1 MSNFRDT
8 IIIGGG
14 LSGLIIAHKL
24 KRNQPNNQFAILEK
38 SEGTG
43 GVIRS
48 FSDNGFLAEEGPHGF
63 LDNCQ
68 ESKELLAE
76 TGLDQECVKAPLS
89 TFVRYVCINGSLKMI
104 PQSPL
109 KIIRAPLI
117 PWRDKFRVLGD
128 LFKEP
133 LEGEPTVA
141 KWADYRFGKALLPY
155 VDAVFT
161 GTYAGD
167 YNELKIDAVMP
178 GVRAL
183 EKHYGSVIRGLF
195 AKARAA
201 KKKNKSGKERSGE
214 KLAMPAMT
222 SFPEGMQRLP
232 EKLSESLVD
241 GKELFL
247 NCTATRIRKTQR
259 GWSVDTPG
267 TSYQADNVILA
278 LPVNQALSL
287 LSEIDSSMPFKQI
300 PEAWIATIV
309 FGFERAQLP
318 PGFGFL
324 IPEVENRFTLG
335 TLFSSNM
342 FPNRAPAGSIVF
354 ETLVGGRRHP
364 ERLLL
369 DDGELIRHSLADIRG
384 LLDLPPTPVFTKV
397 LRPHG
402 GIPQLESGY
411 PDLVDW
417 RNRLMRKNN
426 GLFVCGFGWD
436 GIGIN
441 DMVKTATSIADAV
454 QQGGTQEQD
463 EVDVKKVY
471 F

>member
-1 MSNFRDT
+1 MSTHRNT

-24 KRNQPNNQFAILEK
+24 KLNSPNNRFAILEK
-38 SEGTG
+38 SSDTG

-48 FSDNGFLAEEGPHGF
+48 FQEDGFLAEIGPHGF

-68 ESKELLAE
+68 ESRELLAE
-76 TGLDQECVKAPLS
+76 TGLDRESVKAPLS
-89 TFVRYVCINGSLKMI
+89 NFVRYVCMNGRLTMI
-104 PQSPL
+104 PQSPM
-109 KIIRAPLI
+109 KIIKAPLI

-128 LFKEP
+128 IFREP

-141 KWADYRFGKALLPY
+141 KWADYRFGNALLPY
-155 VDAVFT
+155 IDAIFT

-183 EKHYGSVIRGLF
+183 EKQYGSVIRGVI

-201 KKKNKSGKERSGE
+201 KKKNRSGK
-214 KLAMPAMT
+214 KLEMPAMT

-232 EKLSESLVD
+232 QKLAELLVHD
-241 GKELFL
+241 EELFL
-247 NCTATRIRKTQR
+247 NSPATRLRKTQR
-259 GWSVDTPG
+259 GWSVDTPDTTFHG
-267 TSYQADNVILA
+267 ESLVVA
-278 LPVNQALSL
+278 LPVNQALDL
-287 LSEIDSSMPFKQI
+287 LSGIDSSLPLRQI
-300 PEAWIATIV
+300 PEAWIATVV
-309 FGFERAQLP
+309 FGFEGATLP

-324 IPEVENRFTLG
+324 IPEVEKRFTLG

-342 FPNRAPAGSIVF
+342 FPNRAPAGTIVF
-354 ETLVGGRRHP
+354 ETLVGGKRHP
-364 ERLLL
+364 ERLQL
-369 DDGELIRHSLADIRG
+369 DDQELIKRSLADIRG
-384 LLDLPPTPVFTKV
+384 LLDLPPTPAFTRV

-402 GIPQLESGY
+402 GIPQLEAGY
-411 PDLVDW
+411 PDLLNW
-417 RNRLMRKNN
+417 RNNLVQSRE

-441 DMVKTATSIADAV
+441 DMVKTATLTADLIKT
-454 QQGGTQEQD
+454 GSDKNGSETEF
-463 EVDVKKVY
+463 KKVY

>member
-1 MSNFRDT
+1 MSTHRNT

-14 LSGLIIAHKL
+14 LSGLIVAHKL
-24 KRNQPNNQFAILEK
+24 KLNSPNNRFAILEK
-38 SEGTG
+38 SPDTG

-48 FSDNGFLAEEGPHGF
+48 FQEDGFLAEIGPHGF

-68 ESKELLAE
+68 ESRELLAE
-76 TGLDQECVKAPLS
+76 TGLDRESVKAPLS
-89 TFVRYVCINGSLKMI
+89 SFVRYVCMNGRLMMI
-104 PQSPL
+104 PQSPM
-109 KIIRAPLI
+109 KIIKAPLI

-128 LFKEP
+128 IFREP

-155 VDAVFT
+155 IDAVFT

-183 EKHYGSVIRGLF
+183 EKQYGSVIRGVI

-201 KKKNKSGKERSGE
+201 KKKNSSGK
-214 KLAMPAMT
+214 KLEMPAMT

-232 EKLSESLVD
+232 LKLSELLVH
-241 GKELFL
+241 GEELFL
-247 NCTATRIRKTQR
+247 NAPATRLRKTQR
-259 GWSVDTPG
+259 GWSVDTPDTTFHG
-267 TSYQADNVILA
+267 ENLVVA
-278 LPVNQALSL
+278 LPVNQALDL
-287 LSEIDSSMPFKQI
+287 LSGIDSSLPLRQI
-300 PEAWIATIV
+300 PEAWIATVV
-309 FGFERAQLP
+309 FGFEGATLP

-324 IPEVENRFTLG
+324 IPEVEKRFTLG

-342 FPNRAPAGSIVF
+342 FPNRAPAGTIVF
-354 ETLVGGRRHP
+354 ETLVGGKRHP
-364 ERLLL
+364 ERLQL
-369 DDGELIRHSLADIRG
+369 DDQELIKRSLADIRG
-384 LLDLPPTPVFTKV
+384 LLDLPPTPTFTRV

-402 GIPQLESGY
+402 GIPQLEAGY
-411 PDLVDW
+411 PDLLNW
-417 RNRLMRKNN
+417 RNNLVQNRE
-426 GLFVCGFGWD
+426 GLFICGFGWD

-441 DMVKTATSIADAV
+441 DMVKTATLTADMINTGSD
-454 QQGGTQEQD
+454 QNGSETEF
-463 EVDVKKVY
+463 KKVY

>member
-1 MSNFRDT
+1 MSTHRNT

-14 LSGLIIAHKL
+14 LSGLIVAHKL
-24 KRNQPNNQFAILEK
+24 KLNSPNNRFAILEK
-38 SEGTG
+38 SPDTG

-48 FSDNGFLAEEGPHGF
+48 FQEDGFLAEIGPHGF

-68 ESKELLAE
+68 ESRELLAE
-76 TGLDQECVKAPLS
+76 TGLDRESVKAPLS
-89 TFVRYVCINGSLKMI
+89 SFVRYVCMNGRLMMI
-104 PQSPL
+104 PQSPM
-109 KIIRAPLI
+109 KIIKAPLI

-128 LFKEP
+128 IFREP

-155 VDAVFT
+155 IDAVFT

-183 EKHYGSVIRGLF
+183 EKQYGSVIRGVI

-201 KKKNKSGKERSGE
+201 KKKNSSGK
-214 KLAMPAMT
+214 KLEMPAMT

-232 EKLSESLVD
+232 LKLSELLVH
-241 GKELFL
+241 GEELFL
-247 NCTATRIRKTQR
+247 NAPATRLRKTQR
-259 GWSVDTPG
+259 GWSVDTPDTTFHG
-267 TSYQADNVILA
+267 ENLVVA
-278 LPVNQALSL
+278 LPVNQALDL
-287 LSEIDSSMPFKQI
+287 LSGIDSSLPLRQI
-300 PEAWIATIV
+300 PEAWIATVV
-309 FGFERAQLP
+309 FGFEGATLP

-324 IPEVENRFTLG
+324 IPEVEKRFTLG

-342 FPNRAPAGSIVF
+342 FPNRAPAGTIVF
-354 ETLVGGRRHP
+354 ETLVGGKRHP
-364 ERLLL
+364 ERLQL
-369 DDGELIRHSLADIRG
+369 DDQELIKRSLADIRG
-384 LLDLPPTPVFTKV
+384 LLDLPPTPTFTRV

-402 GIPQLESGY
+402 GIPQLEAGY
-411 PDLVDW
+411 PELLNW
-417 RNRLMRKNN
+417 RNNLVQNRE
-426 GLFVCGFGWD
+426 GLFICGFGWD

-441 DMVKTATSIADAV
+441 DMVKTATLTADMINTGSD
-454 QQGGTQEQD
+454 QNGSETEF
-463 EVDVKKVY
+463 KKVY

>member
-1 MSNFRDT
+1 MSNHRNT

-14 LSGLIIAHKL
+14 LSGLIVAHKL
-24 KRNQPNNQFAILEK
+24 KLNSEKHSFALLEQ
-38 SEGTG
+38 SPHTG

-48 FSDNGFLAEEGPHGF
+48 FQKNGYLAEIGPHGF

-76 TGLDQECVKAPLS
+76 TGLNVECVKASLS
-89 TFVRYVCINGSLKMI
+89 TFVRYVCMNGRLMMI

-117 PWRDKFRVLGD
+117 PWRDKLRVLGE

-133 LEGEPTVA
+133 LGGEPTVA

-178 GVRAL
+178 GVRSL
-183 EKHYGSVIRGLF
+183 EKQYGSVIRG
-195 AKARAA
+195 AIARARAA
-201 KKKNKSGKERSGE
+201 KKKSKSGE
-214 KLAMPAMT
+214 KLEMPAMI
-222 SFPEGMQRLP
+222 SFPQGMQRLP
-232 EKLSESLVD
+232 EKLSESLVH
-241 GKELFL
+241 GEELFL
-247 NCTATRIRKTQR
+247 NCPVTRLHKTQR
-259 GWSVDTPG
+259 GWSVETPG
-267 TSYQADNVILA
+267 TSFHGDNVVLA

-287 LSEIDSSMPFKQI
+287 LAQFDSSLPIKKI
-300 PEAWIATIV
+300 PEAWIATVV
-309 FGFERAQLP
+309 FGFKGASLP

-324 IPEVENRFTLG
+324 IPEAEGRFTLG

-342 FPNRAPAGSIVF
+342 FPNRAPENTIVF
-354 ETLVGGRRHP
+354 ETLVGGKRHP
-364 ERLLL
+364 ERLQL
-369 DDGELIRHSLADIRG
+369 DDQELIKRSLADVRG
-384 LLDLPPTPVFTKV
+384 LLNVPPTPEFTTV
-397 LRPHG
+397 LRPKG
-402 GIPQLESGY
+402 GIPQLEAGY
-411 PDLVDW
+411 PGLLDW
-417 RNRLMRKNN
+417 RNSLVQKND

-441 DMVKTATSIADAV
+441 DMVKTAASTAGRIIKGNK
-454 QQGGTQEQD
+454 QGQE
-463 EVDVKKVY
+463 EMDVKKVY

>member
-1 MSNFRDT
+1 MSIHRNT

-24 KRNQPNNQFAILEK
+24 RLNSPQNSFAILEK
-38 SEGTG
+38 SSATG

-48 FSDNGFLAEEGPHGF
+48 FQQDGYLAEAGPHGF

-68 ESKELLAE
+68 ESRELLAE
-76 TGLDQECVKAPLS
+76 TGLDRESVKAPLS
-89 TFVRYVCINGSLKMI
+89 TFVRYVCMNGRLMMI
-104 PQSPL
+104 PQSPM

-117 PWRDKFRVLGD
+117 SWKDKFRVLGD
-128 LFKEP
+128 LFREP

-155 VDAVFT
+155 IDAVFT

-183 EKHYGSVIRGLF
+183 EKEYGSVIRG
-195 AKARAA
+195 AIARARAA
-201 KKKNKSGKERSGE
+201 KKKNRSGK
-214 KLAMPAMT
+214 KLEMPAMT

-232 EKLSESLVD
+232 QKLSELLVPGED
-241 GKELFL
+241 LFL
-247 NCTATRIRKTQR
+247 NCPAARLRKTQR
-259 GWSVDTPG
+259 GWSVDT
-267 TSYQADNVILA
+267 ADATFHGENLVVA
-278 LPVNQALSL
+278 LPVNQALDL
-287 LSEIDSSMPFKQI
+287 LSGIDSALPVRQV
-300 PEAWIATIV
+300 PEAWLATVV
-309 FGFERAQLP
+309 FGFEGATLP

-324 IPEVENRFTLG
+324 IPEVEKRFTLG

-342 FPNRAPAGSIVF
+342 FPNRAPAGNIVF
-354 ETLVGGRRHP
+354 ETLIGGRRHP
-364 ERLLL
+364 ERLQL
-369 DDGELIRHSLADIRG
+369 DDRELIRHSLADVRG
-384 LLDLPPTPVFTKV
+384 LLDLPADPAFASV

-402 GIPQLESGY
+402 GIPQLEAGY
-411 PDLVDW
+411 PDLLNW
-417 RNRLMRKNN
+417 RNTLVQQRE
-426 GLFVCGFGWD
+426 GLFICGFGWD

-441 DMVKTATSIADAV
+441 DMVKTAVLSADRIKT
-454 QQGGTQEQD
+454 GGDQD
-463 EVDVKKVY
+463 GSKTEFKKVY

>member
-1 MSNFRDT
+1 MSTHRNT

-14 LSGLIIAHKL
+14 LSGLIVAHKL
-24 KRNQPNNQFAILEK
+24 KLNSPNNRFAILEK
-38 SEGTG
+38 SPDTG

-48 FSDNGFLAEEGPHGF
+48 FQEDGFLAEIGPHGF

-68 ESKELLAE
+68 ESRELLAE
-76 TGLDQECVKAPLS
+76 TGLDRESVKAPLS
-89 TFVRYVCINGSLKMI
+89 SFVRYVCMNGRLMMI
-104 PQSPL
+104 PQSPM
-109 KIIRAPLI
+109 KIIKAPLI

-128 LFKEP
+128 IFREP

-155 VDAVFT
+155 IDAVFT

-183 EKHYGSVIRGLF
+183 EKQYGSVIRGVI

-201 KKKNKSGKERSGE
+201 KKKNSSGK
-214 KLAMPAMT
+214 KLEMPAMT

-232 EKLSESLVD
+232 QKLSELLVH
-241 GKELFL
+241 GEELFL
-247 NCTATRIRKTQR
+247 NAPATRLRKTQR
-259 GWSVDTPG
+259 GWSVDTPDTTFHG
-267 TSYQADNVILA
+267 ENLVVA
-278 LPVNQALSL
+278 LPVNQALDL
-287 LSEIDSSMPFKQI
+287 LSGIDSSLPLRQI
-300 PEAWIATIV
+300 PEAWIATVV
-309 FGFERAQLP
+309 FGFEGATLP

-324 IPEVENRFTLG
+324 IPEVEKRFTLG

-342 FPNRAPAGSIVF
+342 FPNRAPAGTIVF
-354 ETLVGGRRHP
+354 ETLVGGKRHP
-364 ERLLL
+364 ERLQL
-369 DDGELIRHSLADIRG
+369 DDQELIKRSLADIRG
-384 LLDLPPTPVFTKV
+384 LLDLPPTPTFTRV

-402 GIPQLESGY
+402 GIPQLEAGY
-411 PDLVDW
+411 PELLNW
-417 RNRLMRKNN
+417 RNNLVQNRE
-426 GLFVCGFGWD
+426 GLFICGFGWD

-441 DMVKTATSIADAV
+441 DMVKTATLTADMINTGSD
-454 QQGGTQEQD
+454 QKGSETEF
-463 EVDVKKVY
+463 KKVY

>member
-1 MSNFRDT
+1 MSTHRNT

-14 LSGLIIAHKL
+14 LSGLIVAHKL
-24 KRNQPNNQFAILEK
+24 KLNSPNNRFAILEK
-38 SEGTG
+38 SPDTG

-48 FSDNGFLAEEGPHGF
+48 FQEDGFLAEIGPHGF

-68 ESKELLAE
+68 ESRELLAE
-76 TGLDQECVKAPLS
+76 TGLDRESVKAPLS
-89 TFVRYVCINGSLKMI
+89 SFVRYVCMNGRLMMI
-104 PQSPL
+104 PQSPM
-109 KIIRAPLI
+109 KIIKAPLI

-128 LFKEP
+128 IFREP

-155 VDAVFT
+155 IDAVFT

-183 EKHYGSVIRGLF
+183 EKQYGSVIRGVI

-201 KKKNKSGKERSGE
+201 KKKNRSGK
-214 KLAMPAMT
+214 KLEMPAMT

-232 EKLSESLVD
+232 LKLSELLVH
-241 GKELFL
+241 GEELFL
-247 NCTATRIRKTQR
+247 NAPATRLRKTQR
-259 GWSVDTPG
+259 GWSVDTPDTTFHG
-267 TSYQADNVILA
+267 ENLVVA
-278 LPVNQALSL
+278 LPVNQALDL
-287 LSEIDSSMPFKQI
+287 LSGIDSSLPLRQI
-300 PEAWIATIV
+300 PEAWIATVV
-309 FGFERAQLP
+309 FGFEGATLP

-324 IPEVENRFTLG
+324 IPEVEKRFTLG

-342 FPNRAPAGSIVF
+342 FPNRAPAGTIVF
-354 ETLVGGRRHP
+354 ETLVGGKRHP
-364 ERLLL
+364 ERLQL
-369 DDGELIRHSLADIRG
+369 DDQELIKRSLADIRG
-384 LLDLPPTPVFTKV
+384 LLDLPPTPTFTRV

-402 GIPQLESGY
+402 GIPQLEAGY
-411 PDLVDW
+411 PDLLNW
-417 RNRLMRKNN
+417 RNNLVQNRE
-426 GLFVCGFGWD
+426 GLFICGFGWD

-441 DMVKTATSIADAV
+441 DMVKTATLTADMINTGSD
-454 QQGGTQEQD
+454 QKGSETEF
-463 EVDVKKVY
+463 KKVY

>member
-1 MSNFRDT
+1 MSTHRNT

-14 LSGLIIAHKL
+14 LSGLIVAHKL
-24 KRNQPNNQFAILEK
+24 KLNSPNNRFAILEK
-38 SEGTG
+38 SPDTG

-48 FSDNGFLAEEGPHGF
+48 FQEDGFLAEIGPHGF

-68 ESKELLAE
+68 ESRELLAE
-76 TGLDQECVKAPLS
+76 TGLDRESVKAPLS
-89 TFVRYVCINGSLKMI
+89 SFVRYVCMNGRLMMI
-104 PQSPL
+104 PQSPM
-109 KIIRAPLI
+109 KIIKAPLI

-128 LFKEP
+128 IFREP

-155 VDAVFT
+155 IDAVFT

-183 EKHYGSVIRGLF
+183 EKQYGSVIRGVI

-201 KKKNKSGKERSGE
+201 KKKNRSGK
-214 KLAMPAMT
+214 KLEMPAMT

-232 EKLSESLVD
+232 QKLSELLVH
-241 GKELFL
+241 GEELFL
-247 NCTATRIRKTQR
+247 NAPATRLRETQR
-259 GWSVDTPG
+259 GWSVDTPDTTFHG
-267 TSYQADNVILA
+267 ENLVVA
-278 LPVNQALSL
+278 LPVNQALDL
-287 LSEIDSSMPFKQI
+287 LSGIDSSLPLRQI
-300 PEAWIATIV
+300 PEAWIATVV
-309 FGFERAQLP
+309 FGFEGATLP

-324 IPEVENRFTLG
+324 IPEVEKRFTLG

-342 FPNRAPAGSIVF
+342 FPNRAPAGTIVF
-354 ETLVGGRRHP
+354 ETLVGGKRHP
-364 ERLLL
+364 ERLQL
-369 DDGELIRHSLADIRG
+369 DDQELIKRSLADIRG
-384 LLDLPPTPVFTKV
+384 LLDLPPTPTFTRV

-402 GIPQLESGY
+402 GIPQLEAGY
-411 PDLVDW
+411 PELLNW
-417 RNRLMRKNN
+417 RNNLVQNRE
-426 GLFVCGFGWD
+426 GLFICGFGWD

-441 DMVKTATSIADAV
+441 DMVKTATLTADMINTGSD
-454 QQGGTQEQD
+454 QNGSETEF
-463 EVDVKKVY
+463 KKVY

>member
-1 MSNFRDT
+1 MSTHRNT

-24 KRNQPNNQFAILEK
+24 KLNSPNNRFAILEK
-38 SEGTG
+38 SSDTG

-48 FSDNGFLAEEGPHGF
+48 FQEDGFLAEIGPHGF

-68 ESKELLAE
+68 ESRELLAE
-76 TGLDQECVKAPLS
+76 TGLDRESVKAPLS
-89 TFVRYVCINGSLKMI
+89 NFVRYVCMNGRLTMI
-104 PQSPL
+104 PQSPM
-109 KIIRAPLI
+109 KIIKAPLI

-128 LFKEP
+128 IFREP

-141 KWADYRFGKALLPY
+141 KWADYRFGNALLPY
-155 VDAVFT
+155 IDAIFT

-183 EKHYGSVIRGLF
+183 EKQYGSVIRGVI

-201 KKKNKSGKERSGE
+201 KKKNRSGK
-214 KLAMPAMT
+214 KLEMPAMT

-232 EKLSESLVD
+232 QKLAELLVHD
-241 GKELFL
+241 EELFL
-247 NCTATRIRKTQR
+247 NSPATRLRKTQR
-259 GWSVDTPG
+259 GWSVDTPDTTFHG
-267 TSYQADNVILA
+267 ESLVVA
-278 LPVNQALSL
+278 LPVNQALDL
-287 LSEIDSSMPFKQI
+287 LSGIDSSLPLRQI
-300 PEAWIATIV
+300 PEAWIATVV
-309 FGFERAQLP
+309 FGFEGATLP

-324 IPEVENRFTLG
+324 IPEVEKRFTLG

-342 FPNRAPAGSIVF
+342 FPNRAPAGTIVF
-354 ETLVGGRRHP
+354 ETLVGGKRHP
-364 ERLLL
+364 ERLQL
-369 DDGELIRHSLADIRG
+369 DDQELIKRSLADIRG
-384 LLDLPPTPVFTKV
+384 LLDLPPTPAFTRV

-402 GIPQLESGY
+402 GIPQLEAGY
-411 PDLVDW
+411 PDLLNW
-417 RNRLMRKNN
+417 RNNLVQNRE
-426 GLFVCGFGWD
+426 GLFICGFGWD

-441 DMVKTATSIADAV
+441 DMVKTATLTADLIKT
-454 QQGGTQEQD
+454 GSDKNGSETEF
-463 EVDVKKVY
+463 KKVY

>member
-1 MSNFRDT
+1 MSTHRNT

-14 LSGLIIAHKL
+14 LSGLIVAHKL
-24 KRNQPNNQFAILEK
+24 KLNSPNNRFAILEK
-38 SEGTG
+38 SPDTG

-48 FSDNGFLAEEGPHGF
+48 FQEDGFLAEIGPHGF

-68 ESKELLAE
+68 ESRELLAE
-76 TGLDQECVKAPLS
+76 TGLDRESVKAPLS
-89 TFVRYVCINGSLKMI
+89 SFVRYVCMNGRLMMI
-104 PQSPL
+104 PQSPM
-109 KIIRAPLI
+109 KIIKAPLI

-128 LFKEP
+128 IFREP

-155 VDAVFT
+155 IDAVFT

-183 EKHYGSVIRGLF
+183 EKQYGSVIRGVI

-201 KKKNKSGKERSGE
+201 KKKNSSGK
-214 KLAMPAMT
+214 KLEMPAMT

-232 EKLSESLVD
+232 QKLSELLVH
-241 GKELFL
+241 GEELFL
-247 NCTATRIRKTQR
+247 NAPATRLRKTQR
-259 GWSVDTPG
+259 GWSVDTPDTTFHG
-267 TSYQADNVILA
+267 ENLVVA
-278 LPVNQALSL
+278 LPVNQALDL
-287 LSEIDSSMPFKQI
+287 LSGIDSSLPLRQI
-300 PEAWIATIV
+300 PEAWIATVV
-309 FGFERAQLP
+309 FGFEGATLP

-324 IPEVENRFTLG
+324 IPEVEKRFTLG

-342 FPNRAPAGSIVF
+342 FPNRAPAGTIVF
-354 ETLVGGRRHP
+354 ETLVGGKRHP
-364 ERLLL
+364 ERLQL
-369 DDGELIRHSLADIRG
+369 DDQELIKRSLADIRG
-384 LLDLPPTPVFTKV
+384 LLDLPPTPTFTRV

-402 GIPQLESGY
+402 GIPQLEAGY
-411 PDLVDW
+411 PELLNW
-417 RNRLMRKNN
+417 RNNLVQNRE
-426 GLFVCGFGWD
+426 GLFICGFGWD

-441 DMVKTATSIADAV
+441 DMVKTATLTADMINTGSD
-454 QQGGTQEQD
+454 QNGSETEF
-463 EVDVKKVY
+463 KKVY

>member
-1 MSNFRDT
+1 MSTHRNT
-8 IIIGGG
+8 VIVGGG

-24 KRNQPNNQFAILEK
+24 KLNSPNNRFAILEK
-38 SEGTG
+38 SADTG

-48 FSDNGFLAEEGPHGF
+48 FQEDGFLAEIGPHGF

-68 ESKELLAE
+68 ESRELLAE
-76 TGLDQECVKAPLS
+76 TGLDRESVKAPLS
-89 TFVRYVCINGSLKMI
+89 TFVRYVCMNGRLMMI
-104 PQSPL
+104 PQSPM
-109 KIIRAPLI
+109 KIIKAPLI

-128 LFKEP
+128 IFREP

-155 VDAVFT
+155 IDAVFT

-183 EKHYGSVIRGLF
+183 EKQYGSVIRGVI
-195 AKARAA
+195 AKTRAA
-201 KKKNKSGKERSGE
+201 KKKNRSGK
-214 KLAMPAMT
+214 KLEMPAMT

-232 EKLSESLVD
+232 QKLSELLVR
-241 GKELFL
+241 GEELFL
-247 NCTATRIRKTQR
+247 NSPVTRLRRTQR
-259 GWSVDTPG
+259 GWSVDTPDTTFHG
-267 TSYQADNVILA
+267 ENLVVA
-278 LPVNQALSL
+278 LPVNQALDL
-287 LSEIDSSMPFKQI
+287 LSGIDASLPLRQI
-300 PEAWIATIV
+300 PEAWIATVV
-309 FGFERAQLP
+309 FGFEGATLP

-324 IPEVENRFTLG
+324 IPEVEKRFTLG

-342 FPNRAPAGSIVF
+342 FPHRAPAGALVF

-364 ERLLL
+364 ERLQL
-369 DDGELIRHSLADIRG
+369 DDQELIKRSLADIRG
-384 LLDLPPTPVFTKV
+384 LLDLPPTPKFTRV

-402 GIPQLESGY
+402 GIPQLEAGY
-411 PDLVDW
+411 PDLLNW
-417 RNRLMRKNN
+417 RNNLIQDRE
-426 GLFVCGFGWD
+426 GLFICGFGWD

-441 DMVKTATSIADAV
+441 DMVKAATLTADMIEKGSD
-454 QQGGTQEQD
+454 QNGSEK
-463 EVDVKKVY
+463 EFKKVY

>member
-1 MSNFRDT
+1 MSTHRNT

-14 LSGLIIAHKL
+14 LSGLIVAHKL
-24 KRNQPNNQFAILEK
+24 KLNSPNNRFAILEK
-38 SEGTG
+38 SPDTG

-48 FSDNGFLAEEGPHGF
+48 FQEDGFLAEIGPHGF

-68 ESKELLAE
+68 ESRELLAE
-76 TGLDQECVKAPLS
+76 TGLDRESVKAPLS
-89 TFVRYVCINGSLKMI
+89 SFVRYVCMNGRLMMI
-104 PQSPL
+104 PQSPM
-109 KIIRAPLI
+109 KIIKAPLI

-128 LFKEP
+128 IFREP

-155 VDAVFT
+155 IDAVFT

-183 EKHYGSVIRGLF
+183 EKQYGSVIRGVI

-201 KKKNKSGKERSGE
+201 KKKNSSGK
-214 KLAMPAMT
+214 KLEMPAMT

-232 EKLSESLVD
+232 LKLSELLVH
-241 GKELFL
+241 GEELFL
-247 NCTATRIRKTQR
+247 NAPATRLRKTQR
-259 GWSVDTPG
+259 GWSVDTPDTTFHG
-267 TSYQADNVILA
+267 ENLVVA
-278 LPVNQALSL
+278 LPVNQALDL
-287 LSEIDSSMPFKQI
+287 LSGIDSSLPLRQI
-300 PEAWIATIV
+300 PEAWIATVV
-309 FGFERAQLP
+309 FGFEGATLP

-324 IPEVENRFTLG
+324 IPEVEKRFTLG

-342 FPNRAPAGSIVF
+342 FPNRAPAGTIVF
-354 ETLVGGRRHP
+354 ETLVGGKRHP
-364 ERLLL
+364 ERLQL
-369 DDGELIRHSLADIRG
+369 DDQELIKRSLADIRG
-384 LLDLPPTPVFTKV
+384 LLDLPPTPTFTRV

-402 GIPQLESGY
+402 GIPQLEAGY
-411 PDLVDW
+411 PDLLNW
-417 RNRLMRKNN
+417 RNNLVQNRE
-426 GLFVCGFGWD
+426 GLFICGFGWD

-441 DMVKTATSIADAV
+441 DMVKTATLTADMINTGSD
-454 QQGGTQEQD
+454 QNGSETEF
-463 EVDVKKVY
+463 KKFY

>member
-1 MSNFRDT
+1 MSTHRNT

-14 LSGLIIAHKL
+14 LSGLIVAHKL
-24 KRNQPNNQFAILEK
+24 KLNSPNNRFAILEK
-38 SEGTG
+38 SPDTG

-48 FSDNGFLAEEGPHGF
+48 FQEDGFLAEIGPHGF

-68 ESKELLAE
+68 ESRELLAE
-76 TGLDQECVKAPLS
+76 TGLDRESVKAPLS
-89 TFVRYVCINGSLKMI
+89 SFVRYVCMNGRLMMI
-104 PQSPL
+104 PQSPM
-109 KIIRAPLI
+109 KIIKAPLI

-128 LFKEP
+128 IFREP

-155 VDAVFT
+155 IDAVFT

-183 EKHYGSVIRGLF
+183 EKQYGSVIRGVI

-201 KKKNKSGKERSGE
+201 KKKNSSGK
-214 KLAMPAMT
+214 KLEMPAMT

-232 EKLSESLVD
+232 LKLSELLVH
-241 GKELFL
+241 GEELFL
-247 NCTATRIRKTQR
+247 NAPATRLRKTQR
-259 GWSVDTPG
+259 GWSVDTPDTTFHG
-267 TSYQADNVILA
+267 ENLVVA
-278 LPVNQALSL
+278 LPVNQALEL
-287 LSEIDSSMPFKQI
+287 LSGIDSSLPLRQI
-300 PEAWIATIV
+300 PEAWIATVV
-309 FGFERAQLP
+309 FGFEGATLP

-324 IPEVENRFTLG
+324 IPEVEKRFTLG

-342 FPNRAPAGSIVF
+342 FPNRAPAGTIVF
-354 ETLVGGRRHP
+354 ETLVGGKRHP
-364 ERLLL
+364 ERLQL
-369 DDGELIRHSLADIRG
+369 DDQELIKRSLADIRG
-384 LLDLPPTPVFTKV
+384 LLDLPPTPTFTRV

-402 GIPQLESGY
+402 GIPQLEAGY
-411 PDLVDW
+411 PDLLNW
-417 RNRLMRKNN
+417 RNNLVQNRE
-426 GLFVCGFGWD
+426 GLFICGFGWD

-441 DMVKTATSIADAV
+441 DMVKTATLTADMINTGSD
-454 QQGGTQEQD
+454 QNGSETEF
-463 EVDVKKVY
+463 KKVY